1 MAERETTVGP
11 EEGIHGR
18 PAAQIVKAAKGF
30 TSQIVFVK
38 GDREVNAK
46 SVLKIT
52 GLARKGEKL
61 TVRELIGR
69 LGGGRG
75 HRTFTGTP
83 EQVADAIQHWFEA
96 GAADGFNVMPPVL
109 PSGLTTFVDEVIPI
123 LQRRGLFRTEY
134 AGTTLREHYGLDWPK
149 TAFAPAE
156 AAE

>member
-18 PAAQIVKAAKGF
+18 PAAQIVKAAKRF

-61 TVRELIGR
+61 TVRAEGEDAELAVET
-69 LGGGRG
+69 L
-75 HRTFTGTP
+75 
-83 EQVADAIQHWFEA
+83 V
-96 GAADGFNVMPPVL
+96 
-109 PSGLTTFVDEVIPI
+109 GLISSDE
-123 LQRRGLFRTEY
+123 
-134 AGTTLREHYGLDWPK
+134 H
-149 TAFAPAE
+149 
-156 AAE
+156 